1 MENPSVPKT
10 GEEFMKEQAAVAPL
24 DNKTLMLTGLMMVG
38 NIGRGARDAVGVN
51 GVMRMTAAMIWNR
64 IPASE
69 RPKQPDK
76 VLTRF
81 MGTIGLQNLWC
92 WKWAK
97 FGFPTVHLTSEQVA
111 AFALSDVPAEVA
123 AELKLPWPVF
133 VVQVPS
139 GALST
144 GKVEARRIA
153 FTWLDVTEKEEAS
166 IRGRFSPDVGVLRVH
181 LRVDLSDGTMLWAT
195 NKNMAD
201 FENTVT
207 RDTFSL
213 LEMTQAD
220 DKLLALSKN
229 LVLNVLVA
237 INNKDGAFE
246 HRRRKIRVPR
256 VAKKVTVLASDFV
269 VGTPVVISHIKT
281 VRDYLSGVS
290 DRVYTARWLVR
301 GHWRNQPCGTGRSE
315 RKHIF
320 IEPHWKGPES
330 GPTRVKT
337 YEFDGEGR

>member
-10 GEEFMKEQAAVAPL
+10 GEEFMKEQASVVPL
-24 DNKTLMLTGLMMVG
+24 STKTLMLTGLMAIGNVG
-38 NIGRGARDAVGVN
+38 RSVRDAVGIN

-64 IPASE
+64 IPRSE
-69 RPKQPDK
+69 RPPQPDK

-81 MGTIGLQNLWC
+81 MGTVGLQNLWC

-97 FGFPTVHLTSEQVA
+97 FGFPTVQLTSQQVA

-123 AELKLPWPVF
+123 TTLALPWPVF
-133 VVQVPS
+133 LVQMPS
-139 GALST
+139 GSLST
-144 GKVEARRIA
+144 GQVEVTRVA
-153 FTWLDVTEKEEAS
+153 FTWVDVTKEEEDTV
-166 IRGRFSPDVGVLRVH
+166 RGHFSPDVGVLRVH
-181 LRVDLSDGTMLWAT
+181 LRADLSDGTMLWAT
-195 NKNMAD
+195 NKDMAD
-201 FENTVT
+201 FENTVSL
-207 RDTFSL
+207 DTFSL

-220 DKLLALSKN
+220 EKLLALSRN
-229 LVLNVLVA
+229 LVLNILVA
-237 INNKDGAFE
+237 LNSKEGAFE

-256 VAKKVTVLASDFV
+256 VAKKISVLVSDFI
-269 VGTPVVISHIKT
+269 VGTPVKINHTKV

-301 GHWRNQPCGTGRSE
+301 GHWRNQACGPARSE

-337 YEFDGEGR
+337 HEFEGRE